1 MRSTKMKKIFI
12 DCGANNGMSVDL
24 FEKNFSDHYEYEI
37 HCFECNPV
45 FAKTLKQK
53 PNITFHNKA
62 VWIKN
67 EELKFYLGPN
77 NSLSSSLIKEKITGN
92 LDIKNPIIVQ
102 AIDLAEWIKTNYSP
116 EDYIILKLDV
126 EGVEYDILP
135 HLIET
140 KTLHYINELYG
151 EIHLPRRIKKPHGSD
166 IQLINLLA
174 NHNFT
179 LKEWCAEKNIVK
191 KHEF

>member
-1 MRSTKMKKIFI
+1 MKKIFI

-24 FEKNFSDHYEYEI
+24 FQKKFIDHYEYEI
-37 HCFECNPV
+37 HCFECNPM
-45 FAKTLKQK
+45 FAESLKQR

-67 EELKFYLGPN
+67 EELEFYIGPG
-77 NSLSSSLIKEKITGN
+77 NSLSSSLIKDKITGN
-92 LDIKNPIIVQ
+92 LDKENPITVE
-102 AIDLAEWIKTNYSP
+102 AIDLAEWIKTNFSL

-140 KTLHYINELYG
+140 QTSQYINELYG
-151 EIHLPRRIKKPHGSD
+151 EIHLPRRLKKPKGSD
-166 IQLINLLA
+166 IELNNLLV
-174 NHNFT
+174 NHNFI
-179 LKEWCAEKNIVK
+179 LKNWCAEEDIVD
-191 KHEF
+191 KHEV